1 MNINTNFCTFPKRS
15 YQYVCIIPRKA
26 PINSSSR
33 SDVIQHGDTVI
44 GTRFNPNLPLYKVLG
59 SYLCRA
65 RLHSHRFARFFTF
78 GLSQID

>member
-1 MNINTNFCTFPKRS
+1 MLCTYISVLIFS
-15 YQYVCIIPRKA
+15 VLT
-26 PINSSSR
+26 SR